1 MLLTDA
7 KIRAAKPSAR
17 LVKLSDGGGLQLWVS
32 PDGAKRWRLAY
43 RLASA
48 QKSLAIGVYPATGLR
63 EAHEAREEAK
73 RLLADGQDPAFVKKL
88 AKAAK
93 ATASANTFEA
103 IASELLDK
111 KRREGKA
118 EKTIEKLEWLLGLAL
133 PFIGSRCITEITAPE
148 ILAVLR
154 RIEARGRHETATRLR
169 EIIGGVFRFAV
180 ATGRAQGDPTGALRG
195 ALPTPKV
202 QHRAAIIEPKAFGGL
217 LRALAGYDGAPETR
231 ASLELLALTFVR
243 PGELRAAEWAE
254 FDLDAGVWAIP
265 AEKMKMK
272 RPHRVPLAP
281 RAVAILRELQA
292 ITGGGKFLFPSI
304 RSAARC
310 MSENTINAALRRLG
324 FAQNEMT
331 GHGFRSAA
339 SSMLNE
345 SGLWNA
351 DAIERQLAHVDNDS
365 VRRAYAR
372 ADFWEERVRMMAWWA
387 ERCEEMRAAGLSFP
401 CGRELI
407 APVTPRTLLGCV
419 DEFSWTDIFG
429 IPALNL
435 S

>member
-1 MLLTDA
+1 MPLTDME
-7 KIRAAKPSAR
+7 IRAAKPSAR
-17 LVKLSDGGGLQLWVS
+17 IAKLSDGGGLQLWIS

-43 RLASA
+43 RLAGI
-48 QKSLAIGVYPATGLR
+48 QKVLAVGVYPATGLR
-63 EAHEAREEAK
+63 QAREAREEAK
-73 RLLADGQDPAFVKKL
+73 RLLSAGQDPAIAKKL

-93 ATASANTFEA
+93 ASASANTFDA
-103 IASELLDK
+103 IAAELLEKK
-111 KRREGKA
+111 KREAKA
-118 EKTIEKLEWLLGLAL
+118 DRTLVKLEWFMSLAR
-133 PFIGSRCITEITAPE
+133 PAIGARPIVEITALE
-148 ILAVLR
+148 LLAILR
-154 RIEARGRHETATRLR
+154 PIEARGRLETAKKLR
-169 EIIGGVFRFAV
+169 GAIGQVFRFAI
-180 ATGRAQGDPTGALRG
+180 ATGRAENDPTGALRG
-195 ALPTPKV
+195 ALASPTV
-202 QHRAAIIEPKAFGGL
+202 NHRAAIIEPKAFGGL

-231 ASLELLALTFVR
+231 AALELLALTFVR

-281 RAVAILRELQA
+281 RAVTILRELKGL
-292 ITGGGKFLFPSI
+292 TGAGKFLFPSI

-324 FAQNEMT
+324 FAQDEMT

-345 SGLWNA
+345 SGQWNA

-372 ADFWEERVRMMAWWA
+372 ADFWDERVRMMAWWA
-387 ERCEEMRAAGLSFP
+387 ERCEEMRRG
-401 CGRELI
+401 G
-407 APVTPRTLLGCV
+407 VV
-419 DEFSWTDIFG
+419 
-429 IPALNL
+429 IPLRA
-435 S
+435 

>member
-1 MLLTDA
+1 MPLTDMEV
-7 KIRAAKPSAR
+7 RNAKPGAR
-17 LVKLSDGGGLQLWVS
+17 LIKLSDGGGLQLWIM

-43 RLASA
+43 RLAGV
-48 QKSLAIGVYPATGLR
+48 QKVLAVGVYPATGLR
-63 EAHEAREEAK
+63 EAREARDEAK
-73 RLLADGQDPAFVKKL
+73 RLLADGQDPAFVKKV

-103 IASELLDK
+103 VACELLEK

-133 PFIGSRCITEITAPE
+133 PFIGNRCITEITAPE

-154 RIEARGRHETATRLR
+154 RVEVRGRHETATRLR

-180 ATGRAQGDPTGALRG
+180 ATGRAQGDPTAALRG
-195 ALPTPKV
+195 ALTTPKV
-202 QHRAAIIEPKAFGGL
+202 QHRAAIIDPKAFGGL

-231 ASLELLALTFVR
+231 AALEFLALTFVR

-254 FDLDAGVWAIP
+254 FDLDAGFWAIP

-272 RPHRVPLAP
+272 RPHRVPLTP
-281 RAVAILRELQA
+281 RAVAILRELQGL
-292 ITGGGKFLFPSI
+292 TGAGKFLFPSI

-324 FAQNEMT
+324 FEKDEMT

-372 ADFWEERVRMMAWWA
+372 ADFWEERVRMMSWWA
-387 ERCEEMRAAGLSFP
+387 DKCDELRRGGVVVPLRA
-401 CGRELI
+401 
-407 APVTPRTLLGCV
+407 
-419 DEFSWTDIFG
+419 
-429 IPALNL
+429 
-435 S
+435 

>member
-1 MLLTDA
+1 
-7 KIRAAKPSAR
+7 
-17 LVKLSDGGGLQLWVS
+17 LS
-32 PDGAKRWRLAY
+32 
-43 RLASA
+43 
-48 QKSLAIGVYPATGLR
+48 
-63 EAHEAREEAK
+63 
-73 RLLADGQDPAFVKKL
+73 
-88 AKAAK
+88 
-93 ATASANTFEA
+93 
-103 IASELLDK
+103 
-111 KRREGKA
+111 
-118 EKTIEKLEWLLGLAL
+118 LAL
-133 PFIGSRCITEITAPE
+133 PFIGPRCIAEITAPE

-154 RIEARGRHETATRLR
+154 RVEARGRHETATRLR

-180 ATGRAQGDPTGALRG
+180 ATGRAEGDPTGALRG
-195 ALPTPKV
+195 ALTTPKV

-231 ASLELLALTFVR
+231 AALELLALTFVR

-254 FDLDAGVWAIP
+254 FDLDAGVWSIP

-292 ITGGGKFLFPSI
+292 ITGHGKYLFPSV
-304 RSAARC
+304 RTAARC

-324 FAQNEMT
+324 FAQDEMT

-345 SGLWNA
+345 SGQWNA

-372 ADFWEERVRMMAWWA
+372 ADFWDERVRMMAWWA
-387 ERCEEMRAAGLSFP
+387 DRCEEMRRGGVVVRIRA
-401 CGRELI
+401 
-407 APVTPRTLLGCV
+407 
-419 DEFSWTDIFG
+419 
-429 IPALNL
+429 
-435 S
+435 